1 MYSIQKLFAIL
12 ILIFTEGSV
21 KGQTPKNDD
30 EKETVLKTK
39 TIKMPKYPIADFPK
53 KSLAVSDIQVIQF
66 VRDSVRLGYVLK
78 GLANQV
84 AQIQPE
90 KPLTTFLQDHV
101 EKMYKNDFKKDGI
114 KILWVIKELRIG
126 ERTGFTE
133 YSYLK
138 LKADSY
144 ILSDNQKYHL
154 IYKLDS
160 VFVTE
165 SGGDVTAWHGQE
177 LEDVMKLSLKET
189 LKNAKMGQSNVEK
202 YTLDDITKN
211 ATLKTN
217 FPILN
222 DPNYTEGAYTNFE
235 EFLQNKPSILNYE
248 PVVLQKRKT
257 KYITGFINS
266 SGDSINI
273 WGISKKGELYKYVEK
288 QLVPIEKSGNGFIV
302 SYYVVKANMRNN
314 GVFMSSLIGGLAG
327 GLISLAL
334 AEKMPQVKSIPHLTK
349 SKKQPDATIIDME
362 TGELAF

>member
-1 MYSIQKLFAIL
+1 MYPIQKIFIILVLVFASI
-12 ILIFTEGSV
+12 IV
-21 KGQTPKNDD
+21 NGQASKND
-30 EKETVLKTK
+30 EAKETVLKTK
-39 TIKMPKYPIADFPK
+39 IIKMPKYPIADFPK
-53 KSLAVSDIQVIQF
+53 KSIPISDIQVIQLL
-66 VRDSVRLGYVLK
+66 RDSVGLGYVLK

-90 KPLTTFLQDHV
+90 KALTTLLQEHV
-101 EKMYKNDFKKDGI
+101 EKMYKSDFKKEG
-114 KILWVIKELRIG
+114 KKMLWVIKELRIG

-138 LKADSY
+138 LKANSY
-144 ILSDNQKYHL
+144 ILSDNQNYHL
-154 IYKLDS
+154 VYKLDS

-177 LEDVMKLSLKET
+177 LEDAMKLLLKET
-189 LKNAKMGQSNVEK
+189 LKKAKDVSNENIAYNLEEIK
-202 YTLDDITKN
+202 KMSTPPYN
-211 ATLKTN
+211 Y
-217 FPILN
+217 PILN
-222 DPNYTEGAYTNFE
+222 DLNYTEGAYKNYE
-235 EFLQNKPSILNYE
+235 EFLQNKPSILSYE
-248 PVVLQKRKT
+248 PVVLQKGKT

-266 SGDSINI
+266 SGDTINI
-273 WGISKKGELYKYVEK
+273 WGISKNGELYKYVEK

-334 AEKMPQVKSIPHLTK
+334 AEKMPQVKSIPNLTK